1 MSEVEMTVSA
11 LAIDERT
18 HTPVVLLR
26 EKDGARMLP
35 IWIGPSEASSI
46 AIELAGRKFQRPLT
60 HDLLK
65 TVIDG
70 LGARVPRIAIVELR
84 EKTYYAKVFLERESE
99 VLSIDA
105 RPSDCIALALRTG
118 SPIFVREELLREEEG
133 AMEPLTSEESM
144 ERLQKQLEE
153 MDPDEFGKLWM

>member
-1 MSEVEMTVSA
+1 MMEVKVSG

-26 EKDGARMLP
+26 EEGGGGMLP

-65 TVIDG
+65 TVIEG
-70 LGARVPRIAIVELR
+70 LKARVARVAIVGLQENTFFAR
-84 EKTYYAKVFLERESE
+84 VFLEREGE
-99 VLSIDA
+99 LLSIDA
-105 RPSDCIALALRTG
+105 RPSDCIALALRSS
-118 SPIFVREELLREEEG
+118 SPIFVREELLRDEEDL
-133 AMEPLTSEESM
+133 APMAEEKSM
-144 ERLQKQLEE
+144 EDLQRKLED
-153 MDPDEFGKLWM
+153 MDPEEFGKLWS